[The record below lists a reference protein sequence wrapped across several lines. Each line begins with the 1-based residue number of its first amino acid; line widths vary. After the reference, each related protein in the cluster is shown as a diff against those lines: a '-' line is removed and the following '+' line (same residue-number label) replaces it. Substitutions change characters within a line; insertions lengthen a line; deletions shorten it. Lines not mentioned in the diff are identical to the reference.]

1 MIVILV
7 GKTNGVFVFLSFLN
21 TAGNAG
27 QIVCSFVK
35 VSIIQIVFLLE
46 DVLCTD
52 QKARTSKNWQS
63 SGLTDGIV
71 TARSMP
77 NCPPTSTAVLR
88 A

>member
-46 DVLCTD
+46 DVLLYGSESENK
-52 QKARTSKNWQS
+52 Q
-63 SGLTDGIV
+63 GL
-71 TARSMP
+71 AK
-77 NCPPTSTAVLR
+77 
-88 A
+88 